1 MDATKKNSGK
11 AAAWFGL
18 CPVRHVLTGLG
29 ALLIVLYFALRRSQ
43 GAMEAVC
50 YGLVRPLHRL
60 LGRACNVVPFSV
72 GEALIA
78 AAALAVIVYL
88 VLAIRSLCKKHDWL
102 RGGYRIALTAVMC
115 FCVVYGGF
123 CLMWGCYYEVAD
135 FEQSSGISAEG
146 VSAEQLESV
155 TAYFAALV
163 NEYGES
169 VLRDENGLFAEPLDE
184 IFALSPT
191 LYDEVCESFPCLEGP
206 QLRAKPFSFSQIL
219 SLVNFTGFFFPFTA
233 EANINTDSP
242 ACLIPATIAHELAH
256 QRGVAQEDE
265 ANFVAVLASLE
276 NGSAVYCYSAC
287 LLAYIH
293 LGNALYKADYDAWLD
308 VYSTLSEGVLA
319 DLRNNNEYWA
329 QYETPVSTVSDTVY
343 TGFLQSY
350 GQTLRLQTYG
360 ACVDLLVAY
369 YGSAAAEYEGA
380 EQ

>member
-1 MDATKKNSGK
+1 
-11 AAAWFGL
+11 
-18 CPVRHVLTGLG
+18 
-29 ALLIVLYFALRRSQ
+29 
-43 GAMEAVC
+43 
-50 YGLVRPLHRL
+50 
-60 LGRACNVVPFSV
+60 
-72 GEALIA
+72 
-78 AAALAVIVYL
+78 VYH
-88 VLAIRSLCKKHDWL
+88 VLAIRSLCKKRDWL

-163 NEYGES
+163 NEYGEG

-191 LYDEVCESFPCLEGP
+191 LYDEVCEKFPCLEGP
-206 QLRAKPFSFSQIL
+206 QLRAKPFFFSQIL

-329 QYETPVSTVSDTVY
+329 QYETPVSAVSDTVY

-350 GQTLRLQTYG
+350 RQTLGLQTYG
-360 ACVDLLVAY
+360 ACMDLLVAY
-369 YGSAAAEYEGA
+369 YGGTAAEYEGA